1 MGPAD
6 LGRVA
11 AISDLADLRGL
22 RVLAFC
28 DYFPPSSSGGGS
40 ERVAFEV
47 YRRLCAAGASVT
59 VVTAVPP
66 GTTVADSSAGALEG
80 IEVVTVVGRDLSRVT
95 GAQVLVATGLR
106 SRARELVGSLR
117 PHVLHANSLHFQ
129 TTVAATWTARRTG
142 VPLVTTVHLAGIDL
156 LPAHVRAA
164 TGVWERTIGRW
175 VLASSAEVVA
185 VSEAVDDHVRTRTG
199 GDRRVHV
206 VPNGVDLDVFVPG
219 PEEDPP
225 VIAFVGR
232 LIANK
237 GPAVL
242 VAAARTLAEAGRSFQ
257 LRVVGDGPQRE
268 ELEAAVA
275 ASPELAERTTFTG
288 FSPVVHQHLAGASIL
303 VRPSLTEGMPLAV
316 LEAMAAD
323 VCAVVSDIPANGL
336 VVDHDRTGLLFPVGD
351 APALAAVLASL
362 LDDPERRRA
371 LARAGY
377 EMAQGFSWDATA
389 AGTAAVLVDA
399 AGWAPGAP

>member
-1 MGPAD
+1 MGPVV
-6 LGRVA
+6 LGSVA
-11 AISDLADLRGL
+11 PISELPDVRGL

-47 YRRLCAAGASVT
+47 YRRLCAAGAEVT
-59 VVTAVPP
+59 VVSAVPP
-66 GTTVADSSAGALEG
+66 GDAASHPPDGALEG
-80 IEVVTVVGRDLSRVT
+80 IDVVSVVGRDLSRIT

-106 SRARELVGSLR
+106 GRARQLVEARR

-129 TTVAATWTARRTG
+129 TTVAAAWLARRSG
-142 VPLVTTVHLAGIDL
+142 IPLVTTVHLAGIDL

-175 VLASSAEVVA
+175 VLATCTEVVA
-185 VSEAVDDHVRTRTG
+185 VSEAVDDHVQTRTR

-219 PEEDPP
+219 PEADPP

-242 VAAARTLAEAGRSFQ
+242 VAAARTLAEAGRSFR
-257 LRVVGDGPQRE
+257 LLLVGDGPLRP
-268 ELEAAVA
+268 ELEAEVA
-275 ASPELAERTTFTG
+275 ASPALAERTTFTG
-288 FSPVVHQHLAGASIL
+288 FSPVVHEHLAGASIL

-316 LEAMAAD
+316 LEAMAAE
-323 VCAVVSDIPANGL
+323 VCPVVSDIPANRL
-336 VVDHDRTGLLFPVGD
+336 VVDHDRTGVLFPVGD
-351 APALAAVLASL
+351 AGALAGVLTAL
-362 LDDPERRRA
+362 LDDPDRRRA
-371 LARAGY
+371 LARRGY
-377 EMAQGFSWDATA
+377 EVAQGFSWDATA
-389 AGTAAVLVDA
+389 AGTATVLVDA
-399 AGWAPGAP
+399 SRWVPGAP

>member
-11 AISDLADLRGL
+11 DIADLADLRGL

-47 YRRLCAAGASVT
+47 YRRLSAAGASVT

-66 GTTVADSSAGALEG
+66 GSTVADPSEGALAG
-80 IEVVTVVGRDLSRVT
+80 VEVVTVVGRDLSRIT

-106 SRARELVGSLR
+106 RRAHALVEAQR

-129 TTVAATWTARRTG
+129 TTVAATWLARHTAL
-142 VPLVTTVHLAGIDL
+142 PLVTTVHLAGIDL

-175 VLASSAEVVA
+175 VLATSTEVVA
-185 VSEAVDDHVRTRTG
+185 VSEAVDDHVRTRTSA
-199 GDRRVHV
+199 DQRVHV

-219 PEEDPP
+219 PEADPP

-242 VAAARTLAEAGRSFQ
+242 VAAARILAEAGRRFR
-257 LRVVGDGPQRE
+257 LLFVGDGPQRA
-268 ELEAAVA
+268 ELEADVA
-275 ASPELAERTTFTG
+275 ACPALAERTTFTG
-288 FSPVVHQHLAGASIL
+288 FSPVVHEHLAGASIL

-316 LEAMAAD
+316 LEAMAAE
-323 VCAVVSDIPANGL
+323 VCTVVSDIPANRL
-336 VVDHDRTGLLFPVGD
+336 VVDADRTGLLFPVGD
-351 APALAAVLASL
+351 VAALSSVLADL
-362 LDDPERRRA
+362 LDHPDRRRA
-371 LARAGY
+371 LARRGY
-377 EMAQGFSWDATA
+377 EVAQGFSWDATA

-399 AGWAPGAP
+399 AGWTPGDT